1 MISLSSSFNFDSAS
15 LTSSIIICA
24 EQSYLHQIPYQLCY
38 LQNVHHGQKKKIKA
52 DDFFNLSASSNS
64 HDFSLANFE
73 YTRNR
78 LLWATREVPSILAI
92 PRDLKDI
99 HKDGKARGHYK
110 KGIEKEH

>member
-1 MISLSSSFNFDSAS
+1 MS
-15 LTSSIIICA
+15 
-24 EQSYLHQIPYQLCY
+24 EQSYLHQIPHQLCY
-38 LQNVHHGQKKKIKA
+38 LQNVQHGQKKKIKA

-78 LLWATREVPSILAI
+78 LLWATRDVPSILAI